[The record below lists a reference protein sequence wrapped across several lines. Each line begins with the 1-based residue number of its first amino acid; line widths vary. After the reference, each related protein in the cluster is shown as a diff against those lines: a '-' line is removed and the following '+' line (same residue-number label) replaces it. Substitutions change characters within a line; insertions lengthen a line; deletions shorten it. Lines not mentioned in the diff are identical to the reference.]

1 MKTTQFS
8 KLKLGAAPFVLGI
21 GLIASAS
28 PAMAQDAQAG
38 DDTASSGDEIIVTG
52 TRIPQANLE
61 SAAPITVVTS
71 QDIKLQGTTRVE
83 DMLNSLPSVFA
94 SQSSTA
100 ANGADGRRRRFPMRR
115 GDQDRLRSLDSLR
128 EMAEKGTGGC
138 LGERQ
143 CGCAVRQEQ
152 AGQRHRRPFDRAAAR
167 PPLRPRN
174 FVSRDSRDRIWPI
187 RVGVIIFQK

>member
-83 DMLNSLPSVFA
+83 DMLNSLP
-94 SQSSTA
+94 
-100 ANGADGRRRRFPMRR
+100 
-115 GDQDRLRSLDSLR
+115 
-128 EMAEKGTGGC
+128 
-138 LGERQ
+138 
-143 CGCAVRQEQ
+143 
-152 AGQRHRRPFDRAAAR
+152 
-167 PPLRPRN
+167 
-174 FVSRDSRDRIWPI
+174 
-187 RVGVIIFQK
+187 